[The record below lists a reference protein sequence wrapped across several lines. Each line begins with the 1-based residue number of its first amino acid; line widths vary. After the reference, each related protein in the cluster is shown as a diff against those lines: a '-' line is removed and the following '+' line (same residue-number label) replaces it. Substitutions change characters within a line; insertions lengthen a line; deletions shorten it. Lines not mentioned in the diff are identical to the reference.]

1 MVLMEFS
8 RCPEQM
14 GSAALRM
21 ISMYSQLMI
30 AAWVTPVTLS
40 ARKVRCGDV
49 GRTAGS
55 NGAVDEVGI
64 ENFHV
69 GGSSTGIRPLR

>member
-1 MVLMEFS
+1 
-8 RCPEQM
+8 
-14 GSAALRM
+14 
-21 ISMYSQLMI
+21 LMI